1 MFKVKWT
8 GFLLIITLFCFQTAA
23 MAQAATATE
32 ETVTSDA
39 AAEVGPANDAEGKP
53 EPVATP
59 AQGKSDMQAKEEA
72 AIAAQ
77 VKANVEKPKKE
88 KPKDEKPKP
97 MFGNY
102 DSVWGK
108 AYLQYR
114 VRPEWRNNSDF
125 NSDQDDQFYKI
136 GQRARIGLG
145 LNYRD
150 WLKVFVQVQDT
161 RTFGTENTSISNPRL
176 DGNTDLHQAWTEISF
191 AKQILA
197 FKIGRQQLVY
207 GDQRLIGHLEW
218 LDQGRV
224 FDAIVFK
231 VKWNYGQLDLFG
243 SVFTPQNDGN
253 LRAGAT
259 TFSGLYN
266 TMHFL
271 NKAIVWDVYLLG
283 LIDTNEARTPGKTE
297 DDDVPE
303 DDPAYDPGNDPNKVS
318 REIGTVGTRL
328 RYNHKI
334 IQTGFEAAAQFG
346 YADQENKIDQV
357 AGAVHVDIKAV
368 IPVFSS
374 PFIALEFN
382 WASGDEDPNDSQS
395 NKFNNLFPTNH
406 LFYGYM
412 DKSSWTNTLNW
423 AIRTGFKPAR
433 YFAMTLD
440 YWFIAKANS
449 ADYWYDATAVSQVV
463 PSEDKTDPSTMTD
476 ETLMGHELDLLL
488 KFPIVQYFNIIT
500 GGGILIPTYSK
511 AGNQDV
517 QSWAYVMITAN
528 Y

>member
-1 MFKVKWT
+1 MFKVKVT
-8 GFLLIITLFCFQTAA
+8 GFLLVITLVCFQTAA
-23 MAQAATATE
+23 MAQAAVTAE
-32 ETVTSDA
+32 ETATSDA
-39 AAEVGPANDAEGKP
+39 ATEVGPANDEEVKT
-53 EPVATP
+53 ETVADQP
-59 AQGKSDMQAKEEA
+59 QGKSDLQAKGEV
-72 AIAAQ
+72 AAQ
-77 VKANVEKPKKE
+77 VKANTEKPEKE
-88 KPKDEKPKP
+88 KAGTEKPKP

-108 AYLQYR
+108 AYLHYR
-114 VRPEWRNNSDF
+114 VRPESRANSDF
-125 NSDQDDQFYKI
+125 NSDQEDQFYKI

-224 FDAIVFK
+224 FDALVFK
-231 VKWNYGQLDLFG
+231 VKWNSGQLDLFG

-259 TFSGLYN
+259 TFSGIYN

-283 LIDTNEARTPGKTE
+283 LIDTNEARIPGKTE
-297 DDDVPE
+297 DDDVPV

-346 YADQENKIDQV
+346 SADQRNNIDQV

-368 IPVFSS
+368 IPVFSK

-382 WASGDEDPNDSQS
+382 WASGDEDPGDGQS

-406 LFYGYM
+406 IFYGHM
-412 DKSSWTNTLNW
+412 DKAAWSNTLNW
-423 AIRTGFKPAR
+423 AIRTGFKPAK
-433 YFAMTLD
+433 YFAMNLD

-449 ADYWYDATAVSQVV
+449 ADYWYDASAVRQVV
-463 PSEDKTDPSTMTD
+463 PSENIHDPSTMTD
-476 ETLMGHELDLLL
+476 ETLMGHELDLTM
-488 KFPIVQYFNIIT
+488 KFPIVQYFNIVA

-517 QSWAYVMITAN
+517 QSWAYVMMTAN